1 MRAVTL
7 SDPRV
12 FQSLRSEFVCGFKN
26 ISDEPY
32 CGKSGAHNPD
42 EAAIWTTNG
51 AGPRNT
57 QIFLLDADG
66 TVLECLPGFWA
77 PDDLLCEIGF
87 AKGLD
92 KVWHDGNRSP
102 SQKSGAFVSAQLLHL
117 KAHSQAMM
125 ERSHLQSFDAQE
137 EMKDAQSDLFYKD
150 GEFKPSFDLMNGVS
164 RKFPEL
170 KTVDQLV
177 HERMAKRPFVNYD
190 QFDVAAYV
198 DYGKRR
204 YDKHE
209 EDRFEGKG
217 KFDKTNTTK
226 TR

>member
-1 MRAVTL
+1 VTL
-7 SDPRV
+7 SDNRV
-12 FQSLRSEFVCGFKN
+12 FQALRSEFVCGFKN
-26 ISDEPY
+26 IAEESY
-32 CGKSGAHNPD
+32 CGRSGDHNPN

-57 QIFLLDADG
+57 QLFLLDADG

-87 AKGLD
+87 AKALD

-102 SQKSGAFVSAQLLHL
+102 AQKTAAFVSAQLLHL

-125 ERSHLQSFDAQE
+125 ERSHLQGFDAQE
-137 EMKDAQSDLFYKD
+137 EEKNAQSDLFYRD
-150 GEFKPSFDLMNGVS
+150 GEFKPAFDLMNNVS
-164 RKFPEL
+164 RKYPEL

-209 EDRFEGKG
+209 VDRFEGKG
-217 KFDKTNTTK
+217 KFDKTTK
-226 TR
+226 TK

>member
-1 MRAVTL
+1 MTL
-7 SDPRV
+7 SDDKV
-12 FQSLRSEFVCGFKN
+12 FNALRSQFVCGFKN
-26 ISDEPY
+26 IAAEPY
-32 CGKSGAHNPD
+32 CGRSGEHDPN

-57 QIFLLDADG
+57 QLFILDADG

-77 PDDLLCEIGF
+77 PEDLLSEFEF
-87 AKGLD
+87 ARALD

-102 SQKSGAFVSAQLLHL
+102 ERKNAVFEEAQLQHL
-117 KAHSQAMM
+117 KVHSQAMM
-125 ERSHLQSFDAQE
+125 ERSHLQGFDAKE
-137 EMKDAQSDLFYKD
+137 EEGKPQSDLFYKA

-164 RKFPEL
+164 RKYPDL

-198 DYGKRR
+198 DYGKKR

-209 EDRFEGKG
+209 MDRFEGKRPE
-217 KFDKTNTTK
+217 KTTK
-226 TR
+226 TK